1 MEEKTI
7 KDIINNNRW
16 NWYDEGD
23 EEIEEEENTALISLL
38 QRNLEVANKALAQA
52 HKRILELTKDKY
64 SGFKDT
70 MHNCYKGWFWDYTTK
85 TFVKWNDLPSE

>member
-1 MEEKTI
+1 MMITPRCEAPMAKEK
-7 KDIINNNRW
+7 KDI
-16 NWYDEGD
+16 
-23 EEIEEEENTALISLL
+23 ALIALL

-64 SGFKDT
+64 SDFKDT
-70 MHNCYKGWFWDYTTK
+70 MNNCYKGWFWDYTTK